1 MANFFGNNEA
11 GPEPSWQIV
20 LRIMKLGQSPN
31 GKFFWE

>member
-11 GPEPSWQIV
+11 GPEPSWQIF
-20 LRIMKLGQSPN
+20 LGIKKRGQSAN